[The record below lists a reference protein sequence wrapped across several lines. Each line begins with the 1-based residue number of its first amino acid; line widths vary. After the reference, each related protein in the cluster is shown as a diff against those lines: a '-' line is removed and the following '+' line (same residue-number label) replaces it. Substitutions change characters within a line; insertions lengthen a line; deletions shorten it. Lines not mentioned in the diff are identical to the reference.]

1 MLIAPS
7 LLAADFGNLQ
17 STVKFLNTSEA
28 DYLHIDLMDGVFVP
42 NITFGFPAIK
52 AVRAVSTKPLD
63 IHLMTV
69 DPVKLI
75 PQIRDCGA
83 TVMTI
88 HVEACTH
95 IHRALQLIRQA
106 GMKAGV
112 ALNPGTPL
120 SSVEEI
126 ATEADLIMLMA
137 VNPGFGGQSFIT
149 STISKTERLKKLL
162 NQTGSRAII
171 GVDGGVNA
179 HTGRLLAM
187 AGADML
193 IAGSYVFNAPDPLSA
208 LHTLKTLYSSRT
220 K

>member
-88 HVEACTH
+88 HVEACSH

-112 ALNPGTPL
+112 ALNPGTPI
-120 SSVEEI
+120 SFVEEI

-208 LHTLKTLYSSRT
+208 LHTLKTL
-220 K
+220 

>member
-17 STVKFLNTSEA
+17 STVKFLNTSDA

-63 IHLMTV
+63 VHLMTV

-75 PQIRDCGA
+75 SQVRDCGA
-83 TVMTI
+83 SFMTI
-88 HVEACTH
+88 HVEACNH
-95 IHRALQLIRQA
+95 IHRAMQLIHQA

-126 ATEADLIMLMA
+126 STEADLIMLMA

-149 STISKTERLKKLL
+149 STISKTERLRKLL
-162 NQTGSRAII
+162 NATGSRAII

-179 HTGRLLAM
+179 HTGGLLAM

-208 LHTLKTLYSSRT
+208 LHTLKTL
-220 K
+220 

>member
-17 STVKFLNTSEA
+17 SAVRLINTSEA

-52 AVRAVSTKPLD
+52 AVKAAATKPLD
-63 IHLMTV
+63 VHLMTI
-69 DPVKLI
+69 DPVKFI
-75 PQIRDCGA
+75 PQVRDCGA
-83 TVMTI
+83 TIMTI

-95 IHRALQLIRQA
+95 IHRAMQLIRQA
-106 GMKAGV
+106 GMKVGV

-120 SSVEEI
+120 CMIEEI
-126 ATEADLIMLMA
+126 VSEADLIMLMA

-149 STISKTERLKKLL
+149 STISKTERLRKMLKE
-162 NQTGSRAII
+162 TGSKAII

-179 HTGRLLAM
+179 NTGGLLAH

-208 LHTLKTLYSSRT
+208 IHTIKSL
-220 K
+220 

>member
-208 LHTLKTLYSSRT
+208 LHTLKTL
-220 K
+220 

>member
-17 STVKFLNTSEA
+17 STVKLLNTSDA

-63 IHLMTV
+63 VHLMTV

-75 PQIRDCGA
+75 PQVRDCGA
-83 TVMTI
+83 TFMTI

-95 IHRALQLIRQA
+95 IHRAMQLIRQA
-106 GMKAGV
+106 GMKVGV

-126 ATEADLIMLMA
+126 ANEADLIMLMA

-162 NQTGSRAII
+162 NATGSRAII

-179 HTGRLLAM
+179 HTGGLLAM

-208 LHTLKTLYSSRT
+208 LHTLKTL
-220 K
+220 

>member
-17 STVKFLNTSEA
+17 SAVRFVNTSEA

-52 AVRAVSTKPLD
+52 AVSAAATKPLD
-63 IHLMTV
+63 VHLMTV
-69 DPVKLI
+69 DPVKFI
-75 PQIRDCGA
+75 PQVRDCGA
-83 TVMTI
+83 TIMTI

-95 IHRALQLIRQA
+95 IHRAMQSIRQA
-106 GMKAGV
+106 GMKVGV

-120 SSVEEI
+120 CMIEEI
-126 ATEADLIMLMA
+126 VTEADLIMLMA

-149 STISKTERLKKLL
+149 STISKTERLKKMLKE
-162 NQTGSRAII
+162 TGSKAII

-179 HTGRLLAM
+179 HTGGLLAH

-193 IAGSYVFNAPDPLSA
+193 IAGSYLFNAPDPLSA
-208 LHTLKTLYSSRT
+208 IHTLKTL
-220 K
+220 

>member
-17 STVKFLNTSEA
+17 SAVRFVNTSEA

-52 AVRAVSTKPLD
+52 AVSAAATKPLD
-63 IHLMTV
+63 VHLMTV
-69 DPVKLI
+69 DPVKFI
-75 PQIRDCGA
+75 PQVRDCGA
-83 TVMTI
+83 TIMTI

-95 IHRALQLIRQA
+95 IHRAMQSIRQA
-106 GMKAGV
+106 GMKVGV

-120 SSVEEI
+120 CMIEEI
-126 ATEADLIMLMA
+126 VTEADLIMLMA

-149 STISKTERLKKLL
+149 STISKTERLKKMLKE
-162 NQTGSRAII
+162 TGSKAII

-179 HTGRLLAM
+179 HTGGLLAH

-208 LHTLKTLYSSRT
+208 IHTLKTL
-220 K
+220 

>member
-1 MLIAPS
+1 MLISTS

-17 STVKFLNTSEA
+17 SAVKCINTSEA

-42 NITFGFPAIK
+42 NITFGFPSIK
-52 AVRAVSTKPLD
+52 AVKAVSTKPLD
-63 IHLMTV
+63 VHLMTI

-75 PQIRDCGA
+75 PQVRDCGA

-88 HVEACTH
+88 HVEACSH
-95 IHRALQLIRQA
+95 IHRAMQLIRQA
-106 GMKAGV
+106 GMKVGV

-120 SSVEEI
+120 SMIEEI

-149 STISKTERLKKLL
+149 STISKTERLRKLL
-162 NQTGSRAII
+162 TQIGSRAKI

-179 HTGRLLAM
+179 HTGGLLAK
-187 AGADML
+187 AGVDML

-208 LHTLKTLYSSRT
+208 IHTLKTL

>member
-7 LLAADFGNLQ
+7 LLAADFGNLH
-17 STVKFLNTSEA
+17 SAVRFVNTSEA

-52 AVRAVSTKPLD
+52 AVSAAATKPLD
-63 IHLMTV
+63 VHLMTV
-69 DPVKLI
+69 DPVKFI
-75 PQIRDCGA
+75 PQVRDCGA
-83 TVMTI
+83 TIMTI

-95 IHRALQLIRQA
+95 IHRAMQSIRQA
-106 GMKAGV
+106 GMKVGV

-120 SSVEEI
+120 CMIEEI
-126 ATEADLIMLMA
+126 VTEADLIMLMA

-149 STISKTERLKKLL
+149 STISKTERLKKMLKE
-162 NQTGSRAII
+162 TGSKAII

-179 HTGRLLAM
+179 HTGGLLAH

-208 LHTLKTLYSSRT
+208 IHTLKTL
-220 K
+220 

>member
-17 STVKFLNTSEA
+17 SAVRFVNTSEA

-52 AVRAVSTKPLD
+52 AVSAAATKPLD
-63 IHLMTV
+63 VHLMTV
-69 DPVKLI
+69 DPVKFI
-75 PQIRDCGA
+75 PQVRDCGA
-83 TVMTI
+83 TIMTI

-95 IHRALQLIRQA
+95 IHRAMQSIRQA
-106 GMKAGV
+106 GMKVGV

-120 SSVEEI
+120 CMIEEI
-126 ATEADLIMLMA
+126 VTEADLIMLMA
-137 VNPGFGGQSFIT
+137 VNPGCGGQSFIT
-149 STISKTERLKKLL
+149 STIAKTERLKKMLKE
-162 NQTGSRAII
+162 TGSKAII

-179 HTGRLLAM
+179 HTGGLLAH

-208 LHTLKTLYSSRT
+208 IHTLKTL
-220 K
+220 

>member
-17 STVKFLNTSEA
+17 STVKFLNTSKA

-88 HVEACTH
+88 HVEACSH

-112 ALNPGTPL
+112 ALNPGTPI
-120 SSVEEI
+120 SFVEEI

-208 LHTLKTLYSSRT
+208 LHTLKTL
-220 K
+220 

>member
-17 STVKFLNTSEA
+17 SAVRFVNTSEA

-52 AVRAVSTKPLD
+52 AVSAAATKPLD
-63 IHLMTV
+63 VHLMTV
-69 DPVKLI
+69 DPVKFI
-75 PQIRDCGA
+75 PQVRDCGA
-83 TVMTI
+83 TIMTI

-95 IHRALQLIRQA
+95 IHRAMQSIRQA
-106 GMKAGV
+106 GMKVGV

-120 SSVEEI
+120 CMIEEI
-126 ATEADLIMLMA
+126 VTEADLIMLMA

-149 STISKTERLKKLL
+149 STISKTERLKKMLKE
-162 NQTGSRAII
+162 TGSKAII

-179 HTGRLLAM
+179 HTGGLLAH
-187 AGADML
+187 AGADVL

-208 LHTLKTLYSSRT
+208 IHTLKTL
-220 K
+220 